1 MLLSFV
7 ISFGKDEEGGG
18 GLLNLQI
25 SVIAPR
31 PSQFSTLLEKNIPLK
46 NTALF
51 NTYISR
57 KYHAEANQGIS
68 KGGGAVYAPSHIPY
82 VFVMHVKNQ
91 IYIKFCLCCIL
102 ITVTM

>member
-1 MLLSFV
+1 MKQIDAVLKTECYYLLWSALE
-7 ISFGKDEEGGG
+7 KTRKGG

-57 KYHAEANQGIS
+57 KYHAEADLGIS
-68 KGGGAVYAPSHIPY
+68 KGGGAVYAPSHIHVPY
-82 VFVMHVKNQ
+82 VFVVRVKNK
-91 IYIKFCLCCIL
+91 IY
-102 ITVTM
+102 